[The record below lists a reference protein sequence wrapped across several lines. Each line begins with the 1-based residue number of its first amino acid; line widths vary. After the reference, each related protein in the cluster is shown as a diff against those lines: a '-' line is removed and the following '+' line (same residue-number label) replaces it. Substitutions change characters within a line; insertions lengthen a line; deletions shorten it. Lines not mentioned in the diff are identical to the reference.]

1 MIKKLTALH
10 SLVVLTLM
18 LGWAACNKSDTKKVS
33 STPPPDDRV
42 AVRTVPVV
50 QRGASPT
57 VTAAGVLT
65 SDGEQR
71 LSFKIGGIV
80 RKIFVAEGQDVKAG
94 QLLAVLDKT
103 EIDASVAQAQQGLQ
117 KAERDLERVNALYR
131 DSSATLELL
140 QNATTAR
147 DVAKELVRVAQ
158 FNQQYAEIR
167 ATRSGRI
174 IKKIMNEG
182 EIIGPGMPVL
192 VLFAANA
199 TDWVVRCNVSD
210 RDWASLR
217 IGQVAELT
225 FDAFPNETIA
235 GKVSEL
241 APAADPGNGLY
252 TIEISVT
259 PQGRRFAPGLFAQ
272 ATIRSSGNGQAQL
285 ATLPIEAIVEGDGR
299 AAFVYAVQ
307 PDGASVRKVPV
318 TIAYLD
324 GRQVFI
330 ANGLQGVNQVVTAGA
345 PYLTEQKKVQIVQ

>member
-1 MIKKLTALH
+1 MKKLTIVIGALC
-10 SLVVLTLM
+10 
-18 LGWAACNKSDTKKVS
+18 GAASFFCIACTNRAEPTVMTATADE
-33 STPPPDDRV
+33 RV
-42 AVRTVPVV
+42 AVRTVPVI
-50 QRGASPT
+50 QRGSQQ
-57 VTAAGVLT
+57 VITAAGVLT
-65 SDGEQR
+65 SDAEQR
-71 LSFKIGGIV
+71 LSFKIGGVI
-80 RKIFVAEGQDVKAG
+80 RSILVAEGQDVKAG
-94 QLLAVLDKT
+94 QLLAILDKT

-117 KAERDLERVNALYR
+117 KAERDLERVTGLYR

-182 EIIGPGMPVL
+182 EIIGPGMPAL

-199 TDWVVRCNVSD
+199 NDWVVRCNVSD

-217 IGQVAELT
+217 TGTPAELH
-225 FDAFPNETIA
+225 FDAFPTEKII
-235 GKVSEL
+235 GKVTEL

-252 TIEISVT
+252 TIEIGVM

-272 ATIRSSGNGQAQL
+272 ATIRPGGIGHPQL
-285 ATLPIEAIVEGDGR
+285 ATLPVEAIVEGNGR
-299 AAFVYAVQ
+299 SAFVYAVET
-307 PDGASVRKVPV
+307 DGTSVRKIPV

-324 GRQVFI
+324 GAQVFI
-330 ANGLQGVNQVVTAGA
+330 ANGLQGIEQVVTSGA
-345 PYLTEQKKVQIVQ
+345 PYLTEQKKVRIVQ